1 MYQEKNHSNE
11 RVLLMRFDVV
21 VRQDEDGY
29 YVATVPELPGCHSQA
44 KSLDELMS
52 RIKEAILLCLE
63 EEDASEMGSFIGVQV
78 VEVET
83 G

>member
-1 MYQEKNHSNE
+1 
-11 RVLLMRFDVV
+11 MRFDVV
-21 VRQDEDGY
+21 VRQDEDVY

-78 VEVET
+78 VEVEPKLRPF
-83 G
+83 

>member
-1 MYQEKNHSNE
+1 
-11 RVLLMRFDVV
+11 MRFDVV
-21 VRQDEDGY
+21 VRQDEDVY